1 MATSLAVP
9 VAYITVLV
17 TALAIFSRVYRRRK
31 LGTHLP
37 HLLSTDANRQ
47 RNKATN
53 HGSPP
58 TLLEIST
65 SPSYRQ
71 KIH

>member
-31 LGTHLP
+31 LGESSRT
-37 HLLSTDANRQ
+37 
-47 RNKATN
+47 
-53 HGSPP
+53 
-58 TLLEIST
+58 
-65 SPSYRQ
+65 
-71 KIH
+71 